1 MHGNYHIYLSLKFQ
15 ELISHFLV
23 KDLSDN
29 SDTGTKIDQKEGDCF
44 PQPAKSE
51 DLDSHRT
58 IHADYG
64 CADGTEAT
72 NDGVRLTH
80 INSHGR
86 ASMVDVSKVGK
97 PI

>member
-1 MHGNYHIYLSLKFQ
+1 MHACFHIYPSLNSQ

-29 SDTGTKIDQKEGDCF
+29 YDTGAMVDQKEGDSL

-51 DLDSHRT
+51 DLDSHST
-58 IHADYG
+58 FHADYG

-80 INSHGR
+80 VNSHGR
-86 ASMVDVSKVGK
+86 ASMVDVSKVGQ